1 MEKRIGKALAA
12 RKCRKIKDE
21 NLVPS
26 AVLLPLFQ
34 NEGKCYILF
43 IERSDK
49 VEYHKWEISFPGG
62 TVDPDDSNLLYT
74 ALRECSEEIGL
85 DPSDVTIL
93 GQLDDT
99 PTLTTRFVITPFVG
113 IIPHPYEFRI
123 NIDEISRL
131 IPIPFDALAKER
143 RSETSRGNSME
154 QDSAQ
159 HIFSY
164 ENNIIWGATARILEQ
179 LIDLVCR

>member
-12 RKCRKIKDE
+12 RKCRKIKDG

-34 NEGKCYILF
+34 NEGKRYILF

-49 VEYHKWEISFPGG
+49 VEYHKGEISFPGG
-62 TVDPDDSNLLYT
+62 TVEPDDSDLLYT

-113 IIPHPYEFRI
+113 IIPHPYEFRV
-123 NIDEISRL
+123 NIDEISQL
-131 IPIPFDALAKER
+131 IPIPFDALVKEHC
-143 RSETSRGNSME
+143 SETSRGNSME

-164 ENNIIWGATARILEQ
+164 ENNVIWGATARILEQ